1 MALQNYETVAQRL
14 ERFWTDHPSGRVST
28 ELIDGGSGYWV
39 FKARIY
45 AKADDTNPISTGH
58 AHEVIGASQIN
69 KTSALEVC
77 ETSAVGRALA
87 LAGYHGSQIA
97 SLDEVTRAKTR
108 AQESTPIA
116 PAAPAPKPQPI
127 KPPVVGP
134 YTEEATV
141 TSISV
146 KQLMKD
152 IADAKTMPELMK
164 IGETIANDKQLK
176 DFQKDLLRGNWQ
188 NRRTQ
193 ILESLQV

>member
-28 ELIDGGSGYWV
+28 ELIEGGSGYWV

-97 SLDEVTRAKTR
+97 SLDEVVRAKAR
-108 AQESTPIA
+108 ATETPIV
-116 PAAPAPKPQPI
+116 AAPAPKPQPI

-134 YTEEATV
+134 YTEAATV